1 MTVLLGLL
9 ALALVIGPLA
19 LLWWL
24 PGACEDAWRER
35 QL

>member
-19 LLWWL
+19 LSWWL
-24 PGACEDAWRER
+24 PSAREDARREWR
-35 QL
+35 L